1 MSQTL
6 GEIRRDGKE
15 RATKE
20 GVTTRDVD
28 LLLTD
33 VLDCDITHLIA
44 HADRV
49 LKDEEISV
57 LEELLIRRFDG
68 EPVQYIRGHCEF
80 YNRTFHVDNRVLI
93 PRPETEI
100 VCEHAMSIAK
110 PGMRV
115 IDVGCGSGAIGITM
129 ALENPELEVFA
140 TEYSFEALVVARENA
155 RRLGAPIE
163 FATMDLLAACRG
175 TLDLIVSNP
184 PYIPEEEIPGL
195 QREVSGHEPHVA
207 LSGGPGGLN
216 LVKRLAT
223 QAETLLKPGGT
234 LFMEIGWNQR
244 PRVEQIGAEGPWEVD
259 VRPDL
264 SGMPRCAVFKLV
276 G

>member
-1 MSQTL
+1 MTRAL
-6 GEIRRDGKE
+6 GAVRRDGKE

-20 GVTTRDVD
+20 GVSTRDVD

-33 VLDCDITHLIA
+33 LLDCDMTHLIA
-44 HADRV
+44 HGERV
-49 LKDEEISV
+49 LTDEELSA
-57 LEELLIRRFDG
+57 LEKLLVRRFDG

-80 YNRTFHVDNRVLI
+80 YNRTFHIDTRVLI

-100 VCEHAMSIAK
+100 ICEHALAIVK

-129 ALENPELEVFA
+129 ALENPELQVFA

-155 RRLGAPIE
+155 RRLGARVE

-175 TLDLIVSNP
+175 SLDLIVSNP
-184 PYIPEEEIPGL
+184 PYIPDEEIPGL
-195 QREVSGHEPHVA
+195 QREVAGHEPHVA
-207 LSGGPGGLN
+207 LSGGAGGLV

-223 QAETLLKPGGT
+223 EAQELLRPGGS

-244 PRVEQIGAEGPWEVD
+244 PRVEEIGAAGPWEVD

-264 SGMPRCAVFKLV
+264 SGMPRCAIFKLV